1 MAFGWLC
8 HLMVSSLA
16 ELPNANLLR
25 LLLPLTFHSF
35 HCSDEKATGFT
46 MEVGFHE
53 EPHFAI
59 MTELSRLSHHGDS
72 EGRLVIKNGYQA
84 TADISPLKK

>member
-1 MAFGWLC
+1 
-8 HLMVSSLA
+8 
-16 ELPNANLLR
+16 
-25 LLLPLTFHSF
+25 
-35 HCSDEKATGFT
+35 

-72 EGRLVIKNGYQA
+72 EGRLVIKTGYLD
-84 TADISPLKK
+84 TADLPPLKK